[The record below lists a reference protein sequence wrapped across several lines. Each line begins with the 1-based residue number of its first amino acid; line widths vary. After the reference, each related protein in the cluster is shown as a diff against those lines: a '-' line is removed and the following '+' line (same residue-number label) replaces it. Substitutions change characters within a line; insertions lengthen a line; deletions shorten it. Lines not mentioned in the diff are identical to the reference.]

1 MKSALIFKYIANSGL
16 LLIKRLAKIPSG
28 NTPVFEINKNLV
40 HFSSDEATG
49 SPILL
54 FIEKVTYRREV
65 NWFPDR
71 DLRRAGG
78 EPPLLA
84 GWPWYHDAVGLSD
97 EDNDTESATEANMRW
112 KFNN

>member
-1 MKSALIFKYIANSGL
+1 MLMRNLGGQTKSIM
-16 LLIKRLAKIPSG
+16 
-28 NTPVFEINKNLV
+28 VF
-40 HFSSDEATG
+40 SEAAYW
-49 SPILL
+49 
-54 FIEKVTYRREV
+54 EVTYRREV

>member
-16 LLIKRLAKIPSG
+16 LLIKWLAKIPSG

-84 GWPWYHDAVGLSD
+84 G
-97 EDNDTESATEANMRW
+97 
-112 KFNN
+112 

>member
-1 MKSALIFKYIANSGL
+1 
-16 LLIKRLAKIPSG
+16 
-28 NTPVFEINKNLV
+28 
-40 HFSSDEATG
+40 
-49 SPILL
+49 
-54 FIEKVTYRREV
+54 V

-71 DLRRAGG
+71 DLRRVGG

-97 EDNDTESATEANMRW
+97 EDKDTESATEANMRW